1 MVFSRVDLLMKR
13 IVTLI
18 LILTFL
24 AFGLFFGSLNDAPVT
39 VDYFFW
45 QTTWPLA
52 VNLMLFFLAGV
63 VVSGLLVY
71 LSMWVSLKR
80 RIARLKKE
88 QPDVKSSDKK
98 ELTLYD

>member
-1 MVFSRVDLLMKR
+1 MKR
-13 IVTLI
+13 LVTLL
-18 LILTFL
+18 LILAFL
-24 AFGLFFGSLNDAPVT
+24 AFGLFFGSLNESPVT

-45 QTTWPLA
+45 QTSWPLA

-63 VVSGLLVY
+63 IISGLLVY

-80 RIARLKKE
+80 RISQLKK
-88 QPDVKSSDKK
+88 QQTGSKSQHSGKK

>member
-1 MVFSRVDLLMKR
+1 MKR

-18 LILTFL
+18 LILAFL
-24 AFGLFFGSLNDAPVT
+24 AFGLFFGSLNDVPVT

-45 QTTWPLA
+45 QTSWPLA

-63 VVSGLLVY
+63 MVSGLLVY

-80 RIARLKKE
+80 RIAQLKKE
-88 QPDVKSSDKK
+88 QSGAKAPGKK